1 MSPIG
6 FQFREVSKRYGAQWA
21 LRKVSLQ
28 IAAGEFVLLRGPNG
42 SGKSTLLRIAAT
54 LTRPSAGEVQYS
66 GAGSNAPRD
75 AKARIG
81 LVAHSTLLYDDLSAA
96 ENLRFFGSLFGLR
109 DAGRRAEAA
118 LESVGLGGRRDGLV
132 RTFSRGMR
140 QRLSLARALLHGP
153 GLLLLDEPATGLDQE
168 AREWLEHTLTGLHAA
183 GCTVLM
189 STHTGEPVLAA
200 ERSVWLERGQIVRD
214 TAELLDAPG
223 VPR

>member
-6 FQFREVSKRYGAQWA
+6 FQFSEVSKRYGAQWA

-28 IAAGEFVLLRGPNG
+28 IAAGELVLLRGPNG

-54 LTRPSAGEVQYS
+54 LTRPSTGEVRY
-66 GAGSNAPRD
+66 SNAGRKDPRD

-96 ENLRFFGSLFGLR
+96 ENLRFFGSLFGLS

-118 LESVGLGGRRDGLV
+118 LESVGLAERRDGLV
-132 RTFSRGMR
+132 RTLSRGMR

-168 AREWLEHTLTGLHAA
+168 ARNWLEHTLAGLHAA

-189 STHTGEPVLAA
+189 STHAGEPVPAA
-200 ERSVWLERGQIVRD
+200 ARSVWLERGQIVRD
-214 TAELLDAPG
+214 TAETPDAPG